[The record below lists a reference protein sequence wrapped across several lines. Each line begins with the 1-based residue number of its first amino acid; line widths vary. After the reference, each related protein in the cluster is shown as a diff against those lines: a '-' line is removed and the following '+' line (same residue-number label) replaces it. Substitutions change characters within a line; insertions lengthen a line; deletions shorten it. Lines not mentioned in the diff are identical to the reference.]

1 MTDDLISLRRAWA
14 SSPTAVVLPPV
25 PPPQVDF
32 LSANPLRDGNEW
44 LAKLMREPDNDL
56 RVTALR
62 IIETRRVFAESEFN
76 WEICERVAR
85 EETAEDTLQMT
96 KDFLSRGLEGSD
108 AGVTAA
114 RGRDESPGAW

>member
-1 MTDDLISLRRAWA
+1 
-14 SSPTAVVLPPV
+14 
-25 PPPQVDF
+25 
-32 LSANPLRDGNEW
+32 
-44 LAKLMREPDNDL
+44 MREPDNDL

-108 AGVTAA
+108 AGDRISRVAQHAYHALLRVEGAHMRAPIHAAA
-114 RGRDESPGAW
+114 RDRSAR